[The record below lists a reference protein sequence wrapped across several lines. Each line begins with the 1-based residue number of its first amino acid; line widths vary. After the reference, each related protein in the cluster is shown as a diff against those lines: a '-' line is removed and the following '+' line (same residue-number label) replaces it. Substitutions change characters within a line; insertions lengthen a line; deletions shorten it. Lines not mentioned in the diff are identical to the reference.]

1 MSAPLNSTEA
11 RKETEKLRAE
21 IERHNRLYY
30 VDAAPEISDRDYDA
44 LLKRLETLEKQFP
57 ELAAPDS
64 PTLRVGGEPLKEFQ
78 SVRHAV
84 PMISLAN
91 TYNKEELVEFDGR
104 VQKLLGGT
112 PCSYVLEPKIDGVA
126 ISLRYEHGLLVRAVT
141 RGDGT
146 TGDDVTANIRT
157 IKSVP
162 LRLTGAQPEVL
173 EVRGEVYMT
182 RKGFAALNEE
192 RQEAGLEPFA
202 NPRNACAGSLKQL
215 DPKIVA
221 SRPLDALF
229 YGLGE
234 CSATFETH
242 EEMLS
247 AFTNYGLRI
256 TPKFWSCAGITDV
269 LEKLDVLAG
278 MKHSF
283 PFEMDGGVIKV
294 NQRDLYETLGSTA
307 KSPRWAVAY
316 KYEPEQAET
325 TLKEITLQIG
335 RTGVLT
341 PVAELEPVQLA
352 GTVVKRATLHNED
365 EIKRK
370 DIRIGDRVIVEKA
383 GEIIPAVVRVVTEK
397 RTGNEQPFDM
407 QAACRALGITPVK
420 IEGEVAWR
428 IDDLHHPAMLKRWL
442 THFSSRTALDIEGL
456 GAEVSESLVN
466 HRHVIDSPL
475 DLFRLKV
482 NDLANLNLGDE
493 ESIRFLG
500 KKNADKIIAA
510 LERAKDKDLGRWLF
524 ALGIGKLGVVAA
536 RELAEKYESIYALS
550 DPEELDQLA
559 QLFDK
564 QTVAKEQL
572 NPNNAQNKKRSQE
585 ERDLLWKQHEEIN
598 KQILSLGDRLQKKGW
613 VGEKKV
619 SVSIEDRRPPFIEY
633 TTRTTVGP
641 ETARAVSAFFK
652 SDKGLRILADL
663 GALNIN
669 PLQKTTGSSL
679 KGKTF
684 VLTGSLLS
692 LSRPDATEAITRLG
706 GAVSSSVS
714 KNTDYVVA
722 GENSG
727 SKLEKAQELGVTI
740 LNEDAFLNLIGS
752 SDSAQKKQAPAGQME
767 LL

>member
-1 MSAPLNSTEA
+1 MSDTLNSTEA

-30 VDAAPEISDRDYDA
+30 IEAAPEITDRDYDA
-44 LLKRLETLEKQFP
+44 LLKRLEALEKQFP
-57 ELAAPDS
+57 ELATPDS
-64 PTLRVGGEPLKEFQ
+64 PTLRVGGKPLKEFEN
-78 SVRHAV
+78 VRHTV

-104 VQKLLGGT
+104 VKKLLGAT
-112 PCSYVLEPKIDGVA
+112 PYSYVLEPKIDGVA
-126 ISLRYEHGLLVRAVT
+126 ISLRYENGLLIRAVT

-157 IKSVP
+157 IRSIP
-162 LRLTGAQPEVL
+162 LRLANNPPAVL

-234 CSATFETH
+234 CSETFRTH

-247 AFTNYGLRI
+247 SLTHYGLRI
-256 TPKFWSCAGITDV
+256 TPQFWVCGEIADV

-278 MKHSF
+278 MKRSF

-325 TLKEITLQIG
+325 LLKEITIQIG

-370 DIRIGDRVIVEKA
+370 DIRVGDRVIVEKA
-383 GEIIPAVVRVVTEK
+383 GEIIPAIVRVVTKK
-397 RTGNEQPFDM
+397 RTGIEQPFNM
-407 QAACRALGITPVK
+407 QAACEKLGIHPVK

-442 THFSSRTALDIEGL
+442 THFASRNGMDIDGL
-456 GAEVSESLVN
+456 G
-466 HRHVIDSPL
+466 
-475 DLFRLKV
+475 
-482 NDLANLNLGDE
+482 
-493 ESIRFLG
+493 ESIVELLVDAGLVKSPADLYDLKKTQLLG
-500 KKNADKIIAA
+500 LEGFKEKKAQNLIDGIAA
-510 LERAKDKDLGRWLF
+510 SKSRPFDRILF
-524 ALGIGKLGVVAA
+524 ALGIRHVGSGSA
-536 RELAEKYESIYALS
+536 RV
-550 DPEELDQLA
+550 LA
-559 QLFDK
+559 QSF
-564 QTVAKEQL
+564 
-572 NPNNAQNKKRSQE
+572 PNIESLMAA
-585 ERDLLWKQHEEIN
+585 DV
-598 KQILSLGDRLQKKGW
+598 QILEKIRDIGPVVGKSICDFFQCLENRKLIERLQASG
-613 VGEKKV
+613 VN
-619 SVSIEDRRPPFIEY
+619 FAQ
-633 TTRTTVGP
+633 
-641 ETARAVSAFFK
+641 TAKAESSEFA
-652 SDKGLRILADL
+652 GL
-663 GALNIN
+663 
-669 PLQKTTGSSL
+669 
-679 KGKTF
+679 TF
-684 VLTGSLLS
+684 VLTGTMES
-692 LSRPDATEAITRLG
+692 LSRDEAGEQIRARG
-706 GAVSSSVS
+706 GSVSSSVS
-714 KNTDYVVA
+714 KNTAYVVA
-722 GENSG
+722 GDNAG
-727 SKLEKAQELGVTI
+727 SKLAKAEELGVKI
-740 LNEDAFLNLIGS
+740 LDEAAFLKLLGG
-752 SDSAQKKQAPAGQME
+752 KPGVTAPKPKPGQGE
-767 LL
+767 LF